1 MEKLKIYEINK
12 DEMAKI
18 KFAIIKTEK
27 GDMICELFPDEAPQ
41 NVLNFA
47 TLARSGFY
55 KGLTFHRVI
64 PNFVIQGGC
73 PYGTGTGG
81 PGWRIKCECDNQKHK
96 HLRGTLSMA
105 HAGRDTGGSQF
116 FVCHSA
122 QPHLNGVH
130 TVFGQVIND
139 EGLNVL
145 DAIKAGD
152 KIIDIQIKESL

>member
-73 PYGTGTGG
+73 PYGIGIGG

-96 HLRGTLSMA
+96 HVRGTLSMA

>member
-73 PYGTGTGG
+73 HYGTGTGG